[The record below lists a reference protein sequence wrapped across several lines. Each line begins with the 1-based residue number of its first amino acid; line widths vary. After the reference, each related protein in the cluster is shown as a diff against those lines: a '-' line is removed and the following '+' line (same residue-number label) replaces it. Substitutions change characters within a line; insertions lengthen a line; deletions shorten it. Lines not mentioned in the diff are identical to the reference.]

1 MPSKSKSPHPLSPDQ
16 PASDFQSAA
25 AMKSRKFKTRMW
37 NPERM
42 DISNE
47 IVEALIFCWC
57 GRVMNKCPPSVLGFR
72 GALSCT
78 EAEVHSCTTGL
89 LASLCSGPSV
99 TGKYVW
105 IPWYVSYI
113 SAVYKHQWYSTPTYK
128 EWETQKHPKFMVSM
142 YHLQKH
148 KAGKQWFVFEGSW
161 HDIVGV
167 DMFPSLKVKF
177 RFPRKVFEVP
187 FWKTQPW
194 TFDLGLSK
202 GKTTNSSRFPNQICH
217 LGVCSILWCI
227 NMSMYTIFNF
237 DHPKWVYAINLCSK
251 ETMCSWSWC
260 LVKKHYFFRLT
271 PSMVHWFFVFDDKS
285 PLWLVTS
292 CSPLPRHLDWRFL
305 KHLGKLNICQHEV
318 RPSFIPHNIFW
329 YFGTSR
335 LPQ

>member
-1 MPSKSKSPHPLSPDQ
+1 
-16 PASDFQSAA
+16 
-25 AMKSRKFKTRMW
+25 
-37 NPERM
+37 
-42 DISNE
+42 
-47 IVEALIFCWC
+47 
-57 GRVMNKCPPSVLGFR
+57 
-72 GALSCT
+72 
-78 EAEVHSCTTGL
+78 
-89 LASLCSGPSV
+89 
-99 TGKYVW
+99 
-105 IPWYVSYI
+105 
-113 SAVYKHQWYSTPTYK
+113 
-128 EWETQKHPKFMVSM
+128 M

-260 LVKKHYFFRLT
+260 LVKKHHFFRLT
-271 PSMVHWFFVFDDKS
+271 PLVLCFWWQVT
-285 PLWLVTS
+285 PLAGYQLLAPT
-292 CSPLPRHLDWRFL
+292 PAPGLA
-305 KHLGKLNICQHEV
+305 
-318 RPSFIPHNIFW
+318 
-329 YFGTSR
+329 
-335 LPQ
+335 LPQAPGKIQHMSTWSPTFVYPT